1 MDKLPMILNTETMA
15 ELLNV
20 SDQTVRAACND
31 GTLPAVKVGRRWF
44 VSRDLFI
51 EFLNGGE
58 RIGE

>member
-31 GTLPAVKVGRRWF
+31 GTLPAVKVGRRRF

-58 RIGE
+58 KIGE

>member
-1 MDKLPMILNTETMA
+1 MILNTETMA